1 MESEWEKGES
11 VGEREGR
18 GKHGGEGRQ
27 ATLRIQSSFK
37 QLNSREREL
46 TRTRKSYFPMNP
58 HVCLLV
64 GRLIDYLIVWS
75 VGWLV
80 GWSVCYVS

>member
-18 GKHGGEGRQ
+18 GKYGGEGRQ

-46 TRTRKSYFPMNP
+46 TRSRMSYFPMNP

-64 GRLIDYLIVWS
+64 GCLIGYLIVWS